1 MRIPLVSRPLERAAQ
16 RTANSDTLEPRSD
29 SRTEPALPDSQTL
42 SQRALRRRVWALAL
56 PAIGEQMLALAVG
69 LSDTF
74 LSGHLSPSASTILG
88 YGRATAIAAVG
99 VAVTV
104 VWIVLTAFF
113 AVNIGVTA
121 LVARA
126 T

>member
-16 RTANSDTLEPRSD
+16 RTAVSDTFEPPTDPHTVS
-29 SRTEPALPDSQTL
+29 ALLASQTL
-42 SQRALRRRVWALAL
+42 TRRALRRRVWALAL
-56 PAIGEQMLALAVG
+56 PAIGEQVLALGVG

-74 LSGHLSPSASTILG
+74 LSGHLSPSASAILG
-88 YGRATAIAAVG
+88 YGRATALSAVG

-113 AVNIGVTA
+113 AV
-121 LVARA
+121 
-126 T
+126 